1 VKALI
6 ARVQAIVARVM
17 QWRAVR
23 VFQLYGQK
31 NGPILAGGLSL
42 TALYSVFA
50 ALYVGFTVLG
60 FAIRS
65 DPEFEKAVLSTISTA
80 VPGLIDTGSGS
91 GAIKVDDLF
100 SSKVLGWS
108 GIVAIV
114 IVFVTALS
122 WFASARSAVR
132 AVFGLPQ
139 DTTFFLL
146 LKLRDLVLV
155 IAFAAVTLLSAAIS
169 VFSTAALGVIFGAVG
184 IGEKSV
190 FAVVV
195 ARVIGLV
202 IAFAID
208 TAVLV
213 VLFRVLLAV
222 KLPLRRLI
230 TGAMLG
236 AAALGILKAFGAAL
250 VGGGGRNPLL
260 ASFAVMIGLLVWFGL
275 ICQVIL
281 IAATWMAVDLAD
293 HGETPILS
301 LKTKTI
307 GRPTGRRRPA
317 TKAVGPPR

>member
-1 VKALI
+1 MI
-6 ARVQAIVARVM
+6 ARVQALVARVM
-17 QWRAVR
+17 GWRPVR

-65 DPEFEKAVLSTISTA
+65 DPGFEKAVLATISTA
-80 VPGLIDTGSGS
+80 VPGLLDTGSG
-91 GAIKVDDLF
+91 GAIKADDLF
-100 SSKVLGWS
+100 SSQVLGWS

-132 AVFGLPQ
+132 TVFGLPQ

-146 LKLRDLVLV
+146 LKLRDLGLV
-155 IAFAAVTLLSAAIS
+155 IAFAAVTLLSASIS
-169 VFSTAALGVIFGAVG
+169 VFSTAALGVVFSAVG
-184 IGEKSV
+184 IGDKST
-190 FAVVV
+190 FAVIV
-195 ARVIGLV
+195 ARLIGLV
-202 IAFAID
+202 VAFVID

-213 VLFRVLLAV
+213 GLFRVLLAV
-222 KLPLRRLI
+222 KLPLRRLL

-281 IAATWMAVDLAD
+281 IAATWIAVDLAD

-301 LKTKTI
+301 LRTKTI
-307 GRPTGRRRPA
+307 GRPAAHQRPR

>member
-1 VKALI
+1 MKALI

-17 QWRAVR
+17 GWRPVR

-65 DPEFEKAVLSTISTA
+65 DPGFERAVLSTISTA
-80 VPGLIDTGSGS
+80 VPGLIDTGSG
-91 GAIKVDDLF
+91 GAIKADDLF
-100 SSKVLGWS
+100 SSQVLGWS
-108 GIVAIV
+108 GIIAIV

-146 LKLRDLVLV
+146 LKLRDLGLV

-169 VFSTAALGVIFGAVG
+169 VFSTAALGVIFSAVG
-184 IGEKSV
+184 IGEKST

-213 VLFRVLLAV
+213 GLFRVLLAV
-222 KLPLRRLI
+222 TLPLRRLI

-281 IAATWMAVDLAD
+281 IAATWIAVDLAD

-307 GRPTGRRRPA
+307 GKTAAHHRPR

>member
-1 VKALI
+1 LI
-6 ARVQAIVARVM
+6 ARVQALVARVM
-17 QWRAVR
+17 GWRPVR
-23 VFQLYGQK
+23 VFQLYGRK

-65 DPEFEKAVLSTISTA
+65 DPAFEKAVLSTISTA
-80 VPGLIDTGSGS
+80 VPGLINTGSG
-91 GAIKVDDLF
+91 GAIKADDLF
-100 SSKVLGWS
+100 SSQVLGWS

-132 AVFGLPQ
+132 TVFGLPQ

-146 LKLRDLVLV
+146 LKLRDLGLV
-155 IAFAAVTLLSAAIS
+155 IAFAAVTLLSASIS
-169 VFSTAALGVIFGAVG
+169 VFSTAALGVVFSAVG
-184 IGEKSV
+184 IGDKST
-190 FAVVV
+190 FAVIV

-202 IAFAID
+202 VAFVID

-213 VLFRVLLAV
+213 GLFRVLLAV
-222 KLPLRRLI
+222 KLPLRRLL

-307 GRPTGRRRPA
+307 GRPVGHQRPR

>member
-1 VKALI
+1 MKTLIARIQALI
-6 ARVQAIVARVM
+6 ARVM
-17 QWRAVR
+17 GWRAVR

-60 FAIRS
+60 FVIRA
-65 DPEFEKAVLSTISTA
+65 DPGFEKAVLDTISTA
-80 VPGLIDTGSGS
+80 VPGLFDTGSG

-100 SSKVLGWS
+100 DTKVLGWS
-108 GIVAIV
+108 GIVAVV

-132 AVFGLPQ
+132 TVFGLPQ

-146 LKLRDLVLV
+146 LKLRDLGLV
-155 IAFAAVTLLSAAIS
+155 IGFAVVTLLSAAVS
-169 VFSTAALGVIFGAVG
+169 VFSTAALGFLFGLVG
-184 IGEKSV
+184 VDHTSA

-195 ARVIGLV
+195 ARIVGLL

-208 TAVLV
+208 TTVLV
-213 VLFRVLLAV
+213 LLYRVLLAV
-222 KLPLRRLI
+222 RLPLRRLL
-230 TGAMLG
+230 TGAILG

-250 VGGGGRNPLL
+250 VGGAGRNPLL
-260 ASFAVMIGLLVWFGL
+260 ASFAVIIGLLVWFGL

-281 IAATWMAVDLAD
+281 IAATWIAVDLAD
-293 HGETPILS
+293 HGETPTLP

-307 GRPTGRRRPA
+307 GRPVQRRPRS
-317 TKAVGPPR
+317 KAVGPPR